1 MAKQET
7 ILTGGGGVGA
17 KKSAEDFKNAYF
29 VKAITQIDNLTL
41 LADLPVFDEEHKV
54 GITFEMD
61 ELLSLGYTGVTTG
74 APMQAM
80 NRVFNT
86 LEIPYIAGTINRD
99 DVLKV
104 KVTRYGD
111 EYDYTKYSTTKA
123 GRPSYK
129 KEEKMVDGVKTEV
142 KVQDGFVA
150 HEDAPEGLEEC
161 LKNWLTEVAIEFDIE
176 FIEKLG
182 LDRKMTELGLIED

>member
-7 ILTGGGGVGA
+7 ILTGGAGGGVGA

-29 VKAITQIDNLTL
+29 VKAITGIENLTL
-41 LADLPVFDEEHKV
+41 LSDLPVFDKEHKV

-80 NRVFNT
+80 NRVFDT
-86 LEIPYIAGTINRD
+86 LEIPYIAGTIARGG
-99 DVLKV
+99 VKKV

-111 EYDYTKYSTTKA
+111 EFDASKYATTRA
-123 GRPSYK
+123 DRPSK
-129 KEEKMVDGVKTEV
+129 DKEGNVTGIVD
-142 KVQDGFVA
+142 
-150 HEDAPEGLEEC
+150 HENSPEGLVACMEE
-161 LKNWLTEVAIEFDIE
+161 WLTDVAVEFDIE
-176 FIEKLG
+176 FVEKLG
-182 LDRKMTELGLIED
+182 LDRKMTELGLIKE